1 MVEDFLLRMKSISKR
16 FQNVNALT
24 NMDFDLKSGEV
35 HALLGENGAG
45 KSTLIKILGGIYK
58 MDTGEIIINGEKA
71 HIDSVRDAHKYGI
84 SIIHQELVLV
94 PQMTVEENIFLG
106 SESVNKLGFV
116 KKSAMNKKAQ
126 ELLDDFDVYI
136 NASTKI
142 KQLTIAQQQIVE
154 IIKAVSFNAKILIMD
169 EPTSSLSDN
178 EIQQIFAVIMKLRSK
193 GVGIIYISHRMA
205 ELNEISDRV
214 TVIRDGLYIGT
225 KVTAKTTNNELV
237 NMMIGRS
244 LKNYYI
250 RTFNVPGDVV
260 MEVKGLTRHGV
271 VEDINFFVRKG
282 EILGFAGLIGAG
294 RSELMKCIFGLN
306 RIDSGEILI
315 NNQTVIIK
323 SPNDAM
329 SYGIVLVPESRTEQG
344 LFLIQSAK
352 YNITFKSLDEIIKG
366 VHVNNKLENQIV
378 KEYIQNLSIK
388 TNSFS
393 QKVSHLSGGNQQK
406 ISIAKWLCT
415 KPSVLILDEPT
426 RGVDVV
432 AKAEIYSIMDRLA
445 SQGIAII
452 MISSELPE
460 VINMSDRVIVMN
472 KGKISRCIDKGEL
485 SQEKIMQYEIGG
497 E

>member
-323 SPNDAM
+323 NPNDAM